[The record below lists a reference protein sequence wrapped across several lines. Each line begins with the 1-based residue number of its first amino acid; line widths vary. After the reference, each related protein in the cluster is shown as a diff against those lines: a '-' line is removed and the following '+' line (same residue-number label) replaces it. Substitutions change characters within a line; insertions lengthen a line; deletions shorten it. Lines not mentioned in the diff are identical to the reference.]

1 VDVSVVAASQRS
13 THDAVVEKCKVNPAI
28 RDEKIFYPK
37 FAGMALRFVFR
48 GSVEPRTSCVLAF
61 TDTLPI
67 KKQREAVEK
76 TFKLTCRA
84 DLHNLPLT
92 STTTRGRAI
101 AGCRSSITAAGQ
113 FTESG
118 RTRTFGPTTNCGHGW
133 RSPSSRS
140 SDAAIKS
147 PTIESSWG

>member
-13 THDAVVEKCKVNPAI
+13 THHAVVEKCKVNPAI
-28 RDEKIFYPK
+28 RDENIFYPK

-48 GSVEPRTSCVLAF
+48 GSVEPRTSRVLAF

-84 DLHNLPLT
+84 DLHNLPFDIYHHARQSNCWLQVVDYCCWSIYRKWENADIRT
-92 STTTRGRAI
+92 YDQLRSRLAKSELEVFRRGDKV
-101 AGCRSSITAAGQ
+101 TYY
-113 FTESG
+113 
-118 RTRTFGPTTNCGHGW
+118 
-133 RSPSSRS
+133 
-140 SDAAIKS
+140 
-147 PTIESSWG
+147 